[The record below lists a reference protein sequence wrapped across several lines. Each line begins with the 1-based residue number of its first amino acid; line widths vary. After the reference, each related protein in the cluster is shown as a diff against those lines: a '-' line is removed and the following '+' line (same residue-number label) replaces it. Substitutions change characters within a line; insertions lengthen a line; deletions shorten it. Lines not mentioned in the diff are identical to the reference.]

1 MPHTNVPPS
10 RIRWD
15 VPNKVVTISFLDT
28 RGRLPTRSG
37 LNWGQRN
44 GRDPYQAYLSIKS
57 TARQNG
63 FLPPR
68 AVPFILHT
76 DDNQSFT
83 CVMAQDGHKALETQN
98 DNSEL
103 GRYIRQR
110 IGVCSGRLINLN
122 DLANYGRTDFTII
135 KNDDGTY
142 TLDLSV

>member
-1 MPHTNVPPS
+1 MAHTNVAPG

-15 VPNKVVTISFLDT
+15 IPNEKVTISFLDT
-28 RGRLPTRSG
+28 RGHLPTRSG

-57 TARQNG
+57 SARQNG

-68 AVPFILHT
+68 AVSFILHT
-76 DDNQSFT
+76 DDNQNFT
-83 CVMAQDGHKALETQN
+83 CVMAQDGHKALESQN

-103 GRYIRQR
+103 GRYIRRR
-110 IGVCSGRLINLN
+110 IGVPSGRLITLN

-135 KNDDGTY
+135 KNADGTY
-142 TLDLSV
+142 TLDLHV